1 MLFSYYK
8 LGDSMALKGIVI
20 DPGHG
25 GTDSGAVYNGV
36 KEKDLTLKI
45 SQYMY
50 DRFKE
55 LGVPVTI
62 TRNTDTTLSSD
73 VRPRVVLDKFGNSN
87 DIIVLSNHINA
98 GGAEGAEV
106 IYALRNKDTLANKI
120 LNNLSKKG
128 QIARKVYQRRL
139 PSNPS
144 KDYYYIHRE
153 TPNTEPL
160 IIEYGFIDNSKDL
173 KKINDNYKEYVEAVI
188 EAVMD
193 YKGLKYIPKL
203 SGNSYIVKSGDTLW
217 SIAKNNGITV
227 DKLKEINNLNSNLL
241 TIGQVLKLSNNQDT
255 SNKYIVKSGDTLYG
269 IAKKYGVTVDELKK
283 DNNLN
288 SNTLKIG
295 QVLIIPNKD
304 EIYIV
309 KSGDTLYG
317 IANKFDTTVQKLKDI
332 NSLNSNLLTV
342 GQKLIVK

>member
-1 MLFSYYK
+1 
-8 LGDSMALKGIVI
+8 MALKGIVI

-55 LGVPVTI
+55 LGVPVAL
-62 TRNTDTTLSSD
+62 TRNNDTTLSSD

-87 DIIVLSNHINA
+87 DVIVLSNHINA

-120 LNNLSKKG
+120 LNNLGKKG
-128 QIARKVYQRRL
+128 QTARKVYQRRL

-153 TPNTEPL
+153 TTNTEPL
-160 IIEYGFIDNSKDL
+160 IIEYGFIDNNKDL

-193 YKGLKYIPKL
+193 YKGLKYTPKT
-203 SGNSYIVKSGDTLW
+203 SSSSYIVKSGDTLW

-227 DKLKEINNLNSNLL
+227 EKLKEINNLNSNLL
-241 TIGQVLKLSNNQDT
+241 TIGQVLKLNSGEGVN
-255 SNKYIVKSGDTLYG
+255 NKYIVKSGDTLYG
-269 IAKKYGVTVDELKK
+269 IAKKNSISVDDLKK
-283 DNNLN
+283 ENNLS
-288 SNTLKIG
+288 SNVLKIG
-295 QVLIIPNKD
+295 QVLIIPNEQ

-317 IANKFDTTVQKLKDI
+317 IANKFNTSVQNLKDI
-332 NSLNSNLLTV
+332 NNLNSNLLTI

>member
-1 MLFSYYK
+1 
-8 LGDSMALKGIVI
+8 MALKGIVI

-55 LGVPVTI
+55 LGVPVAL
-62 TRNTDTTLSSD
+62 TRNNDTILSSD

-87 DIIVLSNHINA
+87 DVIVLSNHINA

-128 QIARKVYQRRL
+128 QTARKVYQRRL

-153 TPNTEPL
+153 TTNTEPL
-160 IIEYGFIDNSKDL
+160 IIEYGFIDNNKDL

-193 YKGLKYIPKL
+193 YKGLKYTPKT
-203 SGNSYIVKSGDTLW
+203 SSSSYIVKSGDTLW

-227 DKLKEINNLNSNLL
+227 EKLKEINNLNSNLL
-241 TIGQVLKLSNNQDT
+241 TIGQVLKLNSGEGVN
-255 SNKYIVKSGDTLYG
+255 NKYIVKSGDTLYG
-269 IAKKYGVTVDELKK
+269 IAKKNGISVDDLKK
-283 DNNLN
+283 ENNLS
-288 SNTLKIG
+288 SNVLKIG
-295 QVLIIPNKD
+295 QVLIIPNEQ

-317 IANKFDTTVQKLKDI
+317 IANKFNTSVQNLKDI
-332 NSLNSNLLTV
+332 NNLNSNLLTI

>member
-1 MLFSYYK
+1 
-8 LGDSMALKGIVI
+8 MALKGIVI

-55 LGVPVTI
+55 LGVPVAL
-62 TRNTDTTLSSD
+62 TRNNDTTLSSD
-73 VRPRVVLDKFGNSN
+73 VRPKVVLDKFGNSN
-87 DIIVLSNHINA
+87 DVIVLSNHINA

-128 QIARKVYQRRL
+128 QTARKVYQRRL

-153 TPNTEPL
+153 TTNTEPL
-160 IIEYGFIDNSKDL
+160 IIEYGFIDNNKDL

-193 YKGLKYIPKL
+193 YKGLKYTPKT
-203 SGNSYIVKSGDTLW
+203 SSSSYIVKSGDTLW

-227 DKLKEINNLNSNLL
+227 EKLKEINNLNSNLL
-241 TIGQVLKLSNNQDT
+241 TIGQVLKLNSGEGVN
-255 SNKYIVKSGDTLYG
+255 NKYIVKSGDTLYG
-269 IAKKYGVTVDELKK
+269 IAKKNGISVDDLKK
-283 DNNLN
+283 ENNLS
-288 SNTLKIG
+288 SNVLKIG
-295 QVLIIPNKD
+295 QVLIIPNEQ

-317 IANKFDTTVQKLKDI
+317 IANKFNTSVQNLKDI
-332 NSLNSNLLTV
+332 NNLNSNLLTI